1 MYGIKRLSGNLFP
14 YLTLEFLPLGLL
26 MQGGFCCHMVIKPP
40 LNRIRLQTIAHMP
53 FLEPSLGLEATHSL
67 IKAH

>member
-1 MYGIKRLSGNLFP
+1 MVATLGNH
-14 YLTLEFLPLGLL
+14 YTLESLPLGLL
-26 MQGGFCCHMVIKPP
+26 MQGGFCCHMAIKPP